1 MAGGRTEPEIDAA
14 VVLGVDLCKV
24 DEARSLEALIVQIDG
39 ASWIVRHISKNE
51 A

>member
-14 VVLGVDLCKV
+14 VVLGVDLGKV